1 MITSTSLSIYR
12 NRLKT
17 QDTSLFPRVLIAI
30 LLAAALITWA
40 PGKAS
45 AAKTGEIAWS
55 GCNNSPYWEY
65 FFNYD
70 PNGPHL
76 AQSPCLPETSTD
88 IWPNSSASLYWEY
101 FFAND
106 PNRTQ
111 IAQSFSV
118 PVTGADAGSKSSPSQ
133 YWEYFFTYEPNGP
146 HLDQCPCLPE
156 TEIKNQP

>member
-17 QDTSLFPRVLIAI
+17 QDTSLFPIDPHSDFAHCGADYLGASDSPVRPRLVRLPGQAVITLRI
-30 LLAAALITWA
+30 GNVFSITIPMALVYPNPFTYLK
-40 PGKAS
+40 PG
-45 AAKTGEIAWS
+45 
-55 GCNNSPYWEY
+55 
-65 FFNYD
+65 
-70 PNGPHL
+70 
-76 AQSPCLPETSTD
+76 TD

-111 IAQSFSV
+111 IAQSLSV

-133 YWEYFFTYEPNGP
+133 YSEIFF
-146 HLDQCPCLPE
+146 HLRTEWPTFRPMPLPA
-156 TEIKNQP
+156 